1 MTATTPTDPAAQLAL
16 ARRILGMARATHG
29 KLAPQVIDVV
39 RALRAAGVA
48 TGGGFAAAD
57 LDAAPSLKS
66 AKVVEMLQG
75 TFQEDA
81 AVAQRLDQV
90 VGRFQAAGEALDRL
104 DAAQAAGAVTQA
116 QLDELQ
122 QAALFLGK
130 FHEGMKGDPLL
141 AQLFPAPQVLI
152 ADEADAL

>member
-1 MTATTPTDPAAQLAL
+1 MSTTTPTDPAAQLAL

-39 RALRAAGVA
+39 RALKAAGLPA
-48 TGGGFAAAD
+48 PEGFAAGD
-57 LDAAPSLKS
+57 LDAPPSLKS

-81 AVAQRLDQV
+81 AVASRIEQV
-90 VGRFQAAGEALDRL
+90 VARFQQAGQTLDAI
-104 DAAQAAGAVTQA
+104 DAAQAAGAVSTE
-116 QLDELQ
+116 QLDALQ
-122 QAALFLGK
+122 RTGLFLGK

-141 AQLFPAPQVLI
+141 AQLFPAPQVLV
-152 ADEADAL
+152 ADESDAL